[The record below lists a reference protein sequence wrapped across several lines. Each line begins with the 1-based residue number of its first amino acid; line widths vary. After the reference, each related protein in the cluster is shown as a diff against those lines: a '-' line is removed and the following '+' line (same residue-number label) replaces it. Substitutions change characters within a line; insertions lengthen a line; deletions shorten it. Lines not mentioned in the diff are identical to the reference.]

1 VNQATDDSDL
11 LPRPISYAGKYPGE
25 HADKTER
32 ELVMAGQDQAPKAVG
47 QKATVRE
54 IEEAREDLARTIDAI
69 ADIVSPANVARRTAG
84 KLRQRVQS
92 RVQSVDPKLAGA
104 GAVVVVSAVGVVAF
118 LVWRR
123 RR

>member
-1 VNQATDDSDL
+1 MNQATYDSDL
-11 LPRPISYAGKYPGE
+11 LRRPISYAGKYAGK
-25 HADKTER
+25 AER

-92 RVQSVDPKLAGA
+92 RVQSVDPALAGA

>member
-1 VNQATDDSDL
+1 
-11 LPRPISYAGKYPGE
+11 
-25 HADKTER
+25 
-32 ELVMAGQDQAPKAVG
+32 MAGQDQAPRAVG
-47 QKATVRE
+47 QKATVSE
-54 IEEAREDLARTIDAI
+54 IEEAREDLARTVDAI
-69 ADIVSPANVARRTAG
+69 AEIVSPANVARRTAD

>member
-1 VNQATDDSDL
+1 MNQATYDSDL
-11 LPRPISYAGKYPGE
+11 LRRPISYAGDAGKYAGK
-25 HADKTER
+25 AER

>member
-1 VNQATDDSDL
+1 VNQATYDSDL
-11 LPRPISYAGKYPGE
+11 LRRPISYAGKYAGKY
-25 HADKTER
+25 AGTAER

-47 QKATVRE
+47 QKATARE

-92 RVQSVDPKLAGA
+92 RVQSVDPKLAAA
-104 GAVVVVSAVGVVAF
+104 GAVVGVSAVGVVAF

>member
-1 VNQATDDSDL
+1 
-11 LPRPISYAGKYPGE
+11 
-25 HADKTER
+25 
-32 ELVMAGQDQAPKAVG
+32 MAGQDQAPKAVG
-47 QKATVRE
+47 QKATARE

-92 RVQSVDPKLAGA
+92 RVQSVDPKLAAA
-104 GAVVVVSAVGVVAF
+104 GAVVGVSAVGVVAF

>member
-1 VNQATDDSDL
+1 MSQATYGSGL
-11 LPRPISYAGKYPGE
+11 LRRPVSYAGKYTGKYTGK
-25 HADKTER
+25 AER

-84 KLRQRVQS
+84 KFRQRVQS

-104 GAVVVVSAVGVVAF
+104 GAAVAVGVVAF

>member
-1 VNQATDDSDL
+1 
-11 LPRPISYAGKYPGE
+11 
-25 HADKTER
+25 
-32 ELVMAGQDQAPKAVG
+32 MAGQDQAPKAVG

-92 RVQSVDPKLAGA
+92 RC
-104 GAVVVVSAVGVVAF
+104 AVSGSQD
-118 LVWRR
+118 WPGRWSW
-123 RR
+123 

>member
-1 VNQATDDSDL
+1 MNQATYDSDL
-11 LPRPISYAGKYPGE
+11 LRRPISYAGKYAGKY
-25 HADKTER
+25 AGTAER

-47 QKATVRE
+47 QKATARE

-92 RVQSVDPKLAGA
+92 RVQSVDPKLAAA
-104 GAVVVVSAVGVVAF
+104 GAVVGVSAVGVVAF

>member
-1 VNQATDDSDL
+1 
-11 LPRPISYAGKYPGE
+11 
-25 HADKTER
+25 
-32 ELVMAGQDQAPKAVG
+32 MAGQDQAPKAVG

-84 KLRQRVQS
+84 QLRQRVQS
-92 RVQSVDPKLAGA
+92 RVQSVDPKLA

>member
-1 VNQATDDSDL
+1 MSQATYGSDL
-11 LPRPISYAGKYPGE
+11 LRRPVSYAGKYTGKYTGK
-25 HADKTER
+25 AER
-32 ELVMAGQDQAPKAVG
+32 ELVMAGQDQAPEAVG

-104 GAVVVVSAVGVVAF
+104 GAAVAVGVVAF

>member
-1 VNQATDDSDL
+1 
-11 LPRPISYAGKYPGE
+11 
-25 HADKTER
+25 
-32 ELVMAGQDQAPKAVG
+32 MASQDQAPKVVG

-54 IEEAREDLARTIDAI
+54 IEEAREDLARTIDAV

-84 KLRQRVQS
+84 KLRRRVQS
-92 RVQSVDPKLAGA
+92 RVQSADPKLAGA
-104 GAVVVVSAVGVVAF
+104 GAVVAVSAVGVVAF